1 MSWKFLGQNY
11 FQNFKAVLSCCGNCV
26 WDLWLARSGGLLS
39 HFLFSHSLCKEQQD
53 ANQYYWA
60 ALLSQTINWSMI
72 RKITVTS
79 HFFKIIHSI
88 QSQLCA
94 SICMWNCI
102 ARPSLYFFPAGKEAT
117 KSNLC
122 VFRSLITPE
131 ELVWNGNNLCFQSG
145 SSLLK
150 LD

>member
-1 MSWKFLGQNY
+1 MSWKFLGQKY
-11 FQNFKAVLSCCGNCV
+11 FQNSKAALSCCRMVLGVC
-26 WDLWLARSGGLLS
+26 DWLGLVVCYGI
-39 HFLFSHSLCKEQQD
+39 SHSVIHSAKNCKM
-53 ANQYYWA
+53 
-60 ALLSQTINWSMI
+60 QTNTLNSSVIPDDTHWSMI
-72 RKITVTS
+72 HKIAVTP
-79 HFFKIIHSI
+79 HFFQIIHSI

-102 ARPSLYFFPAGKEAT
+102 ARPSLYLFPAGKEAT

-122 VFRSLITPE
+122 VLRALIMPE